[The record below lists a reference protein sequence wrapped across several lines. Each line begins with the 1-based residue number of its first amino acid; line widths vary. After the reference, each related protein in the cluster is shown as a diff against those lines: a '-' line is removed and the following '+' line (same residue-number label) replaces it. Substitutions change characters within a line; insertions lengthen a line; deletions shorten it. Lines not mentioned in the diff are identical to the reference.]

1 MTSRRNGISVEIHP
15 EAHFVLFRLQGV
27 VYGKELLEVTERTYA
42 ALTDPWAYDRL
53 FDIRQFINVLQ
64 FEDFAALAE
73 QWPKLAGR
81 VRPLRLAVVTQDP
94 VRIARNEKYSPVL
107 PNIVSRTFG
116 SMEEAKAWLAE
127 AAPVK
132 AAASHSKSAS
142 H

>member
-1 MTSRRNGISVEIHP
+1 MTSRRNGIAVEIHP

-27 VYGKELLEVTERTYA
+27 VYGKELLDITERTYA

-81 VRPLRLAVVTQDP
+81 VRPLRVAIVTEDP
-94 VRIARNEKYSPVL
+94 VRIARAETFGPVL
-107 PNIVSRTFG
+107 PNIVARTFG
-116 SMEEAKAWLAE
+116 TLDEAEAWLAE
-127 AAPVK
+127 SVPVK
-132 AAASHSKSAS
+132 AAASQS
-142 H
+142 